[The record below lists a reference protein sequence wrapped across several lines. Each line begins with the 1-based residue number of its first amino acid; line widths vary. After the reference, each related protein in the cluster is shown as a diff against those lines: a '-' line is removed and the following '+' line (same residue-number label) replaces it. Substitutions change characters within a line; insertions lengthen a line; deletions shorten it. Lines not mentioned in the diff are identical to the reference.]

1 MSSLSNFSKN
11 RMEKDEKICQEYEK
25 VKDLSRDEAQVML
38 RAEVEQQKQNGTFDF
53 DALQRQVRSLESLMP
68 QQDYQNLIKLLQ
80 TLK

>member
-38 RAEVEQQKQNGTFDF
+38 RAEVERQKQNGTFDF